1 MALLSQV
8 LKCIFISIIKNIF
21 EELNLEVPTTYN
33 EFKDVCQTIL
43 DAGITPIYEAT
54 TNGWHQV
61 LPLFETGGLWL
72 ADESGNL

>member
-1 MALLSQV
+1 MYFYLYN
-8 LKCIFISIIKNIF
+8 KDIF

-54 TNGWHQV
+54 TNGWH
-61 LPLFETGGLWL
+61 
-72 ADESGNL
+72 SGTASV